1 MNHNCH
7 MSAGNSGERKI
18 RTSVWN
24 AWFITDRYLFVLIQ
38 NVSASLVRC
47 LSQRCE
53 CKAYAFI

>member
-1 MNHNCH
+1 

-38 NVSASLVRC
+38 NVLNESFP
-47 LSQRCE
+47 CE
-53 CKAYAFI
+53 VPLTEV